1 MTTNTSEDNIEQK
14 HNLQQEADRISI
26 SSQES
31 TLTACDL
38 EQQLPKEAK
47 KEEEEEPY
55 CIFSRNKKLLTII
68 ICCLTGIIS
77 PLSANAYFPAL
88 NAIQEVR
95 ELIVKPRY
103 MLHVPL
109 NHVFHTCRTFIQRLN
124 S

>member
-1 MTTNTSEDNIEQK
+1 MTTNTLEHNIEEK
-14 HNLQQEADRISI
+14 HNNLQQETDRMSI
-26 SSQES
+26 SSRES

-47 KEEEEEPY
+47 KEEEEPY
-55 CIFSRNKKLLTII
+55 CIFSKNKKLLTII

-95 ELIVKPRY
+95 K
-103 MLHVPL
+103 
-109 NHVFHTCRTFIQRLN
+109 
-124 S
+124 